1 MCDGYEETQKYT
13 ATGWIKLPVK
23 IDIYARSYDEACERA
38 DTLSYG
44 TKKQLLAEYAD
55 TAVLDAELDEIV

>member
-1 MCDGYEETQKYT
+1 MCDDYGLTTKYT
-13 ATGWIKLPVK
+13 ATGWIKFPVK

-38 DTLSYG
+38 DTLAYG

-55 TAVLDAELDEIV
+55 TAVIDAELDEIV